1 VTRRRASPERGTPVA
16 AGGGPPPLDLLRV
29 AAELVANLPDAVVVT
44 GLDHR
49 ILTANHAAA
58 ELLGRTLDE
67 LPHLTMDDIVAPA
80 ERSHVSTRE
89 QQAFGG
95 QPQRYETTVVTA
107 AGEFRD
113 VAVSN
118 SPFHVEGALGGN
130 VVTVP

>member
-1 VTRRRASPERGTPVA
+1 MTKRRASPGRGTRIE
-16 AGGGPPPLDLLRV
+16 GPPPLDLLRV

-67 LPHLTMDDIVAPA
+67 LPHLTMDDIVAPG

-95 QPQRYETTVVTA
+95 RPQRYARWQRPGDNPSFSESLTQRGDA
-107 AGEFRD
+107 R
-113 VAVSN
+113 
-118 SPFHVEGALGGN
+118 
-130 VVTVP
+130 